1 MKNYSILNLLVF
13 TCFLVIG
20 YTFSIRFYQAG
31 KSTFQ
36 DSGKNVSTERL
47 STLPSMKNGQ
57 HSLLLIGTN
66 TITSKSPHL
75 ESVWLASFFD
85 GVTNIQLLPIFPTK
99 NSSVS
104 DFESQLDHVFS
115 LVDDKGSL
123 RLGPAFLNI
132 LTNHNY
138 WWSGYII
145 FDETALAKIA
155 KSVENS
161 EAQLNPTAITQ
172 VGTLLAD
179 ELIDPQKAYTSQLP
193 FLQSLCRSIVGVHP
207 AVDLSQ
213 VGSQIS
219 NHILTNLD
227 LSQLQMG
234 MDSMTS
240 TEQRLTCRFPT
251 LEIARIEP

>member
-20 YTFSIRFYQAG
+20 YTFSIRFYQTG

-36 DSGKNVSTERL
+36 DPGKNVSAEKL

-57 HSLLLIGTN
+57 HSLLLISTN
-66 TITSKSPHL
+66 AITSRNPQL

-85 GVTNIQLLPIFPTK
+85 GATNIQLLPIFPTI

-104 DFESQLDHVFS
+104 DFKGQLDRSFS

-123 RLGPAFLNI
+123 TLGPAFVNVLK
-132 LTNHNY
+132 NHNY

-145 FDETALAKIA
+145 FDATALAMIA
-155 KSVENS
+155 KSAEIT
-161 EAQLNPTAITQ
+161 AMQLNPATRTQ
-172 VGTLLAD
+172 EGKLLAD
-179 ELIDPQKAYTSQLP
+179 KLIDPQKAEPLQLS
-193 FLQSLCRSIVGVHP
+193 FLQSLCRNIVDTHP
-207 AVDLSQ
+207 RVDLSQ
-213 VGSQIS
+213 LEFQIS
-219 NHILTNLD
+219 NHILTDLD
-227 LSQLQMG
+227 ISQLQMG
-234 MDSMTS
+234 MNNLAS